1 MNPIDTARIALDLWP
16 HHKKYLV
23 RRALTA
29 KEGQPVRLSI
39 GEAETLA
46 TKEVEREI
54 RQRRALLE
62 NNPRI

>member
-1 MNPIDTARIALDLWP
+1 MEPIDNERIARDLWP

-23 RRALTA
+23 HQALTA
-29 KEGQPVRLSI
+29 REGNPVRLSI

-54 RQRRALLE
+54 RERRLLLE
-62 NNPRI
+62 K